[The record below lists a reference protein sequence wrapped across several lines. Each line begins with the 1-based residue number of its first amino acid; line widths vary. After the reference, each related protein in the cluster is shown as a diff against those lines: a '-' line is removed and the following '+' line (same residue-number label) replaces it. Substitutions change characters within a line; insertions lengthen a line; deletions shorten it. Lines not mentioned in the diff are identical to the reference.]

1 MAASLSFVMFP
12 KYIYNFHKKESA
24 TNMKLYI
31 LIDITC
37 DQEKGGAETEQ
48 KLDFLHHTESS

>member
-1 MAASLSFVMFP
+1 MFP
-12 KYIYNFHKKESA
+12 KYIYNGHKKESA

>member
-1 MAASLSFVMFP
+1 MIAKSILKGV
-12 KYIYNFHKKESA
+12 
-24 TNMKLYI
+24 TNIKLYN
-31 LIDITC
+31 LMDITC